1 MIGHGTQLSL
11 VTAKQYRHSMIQE
24 AQMFSLSYLMQNAD
38 PASNDRMF
46 ELHAKDTVMNSEQAG
61 PNKKSRAADAVF
73 EKTEE
78 DSSDEE
84 AEVKEAREELALLQ
98 NKGELKDKIKQ
109 SLRRKQAKR
118 KAFD

>member
-1 MIGHGTQLSL
+1 
-11 VTAKQYRHSMIQE
+11 
-24 AQMFSLSYLMQNAD
+24 MQHAD

-46 ELHAKDTVMNSEQAG
+46 ELHAKETVMNSEQVG

>member
-1 MIGHGTQLSL
+1 
-11 VTAKQYRHSMIQE
+11 
-24 AQMFSLSYLMQNAD
+24 MFSLSYLMQHAD

-46 ELHAKDTVMNSEQAG
+46 ELHAKETVMNSEQAG